1 MRVRTDGGDARTR
14 TSLYHNRN
22 ECKKD
27 KKTAQ
32 IRCFIITIQA
42 ILQLLNKANNFFF
55 FFALVIKESQATEQ
69 AKEQLGRKGSGVL
82 LDKMM
87 NMTTAPNCSDKG

>member
-55 FFALVIKESQATEQ
+55 FFALVIEESQATEQ
-69 AKEQLGRKGSGVL
+69 AKEQLGRKESEFSWT
-82 LDKMM
+82 K
-87 NMTTAPNCSDKG
+87 

>member
-1 MRVRTDGGDARTR
+1 MKRQQEKVRVRTDGGDARTR

-55 FFALVIKESQATEQ
+55 FFALVIEESQATEQ
-69 AKEQLGRKGSGVL
+69 AKEQLGRKESEFSWT
-82 LDKMM
+82 K
-87 NMTTAPNCSDKG
+87 

>member
-55 FFALVIKESQATEQ
+55 FFFALVIEESQATEQ
-69 AKEQLGRKGSGVL
+69 AKEQLGRKGSEFSWT
-82 LDKMM
+82 K
-87 NMTTAPNCSDKG
+87 

>member
-1 MRVRTDGGDARTR
+1 MRVRTDGGDAR

-27 KKTAQ
+27 KKTTQ

-42 ILQLLNKANNFFF
+42 ILQLLNKANNF

-87 NMTTAPNCSDKG
+87 NMTTAPNCSDEG

>member
-1 MRVRTDGGDARTR
+1 MF
-14 TSLYHNRN
+14 HNYN
-22 ECKKD
+22 PSHI
-27 KKTAQ
+27 TVAQ
-32 IRCFIITIQA
+32 QGK
-42 ILQLLNKANNFFF
+42 QF

-87 NMTTAPNCSDKG
+87 NMTTAPNCSDEG

>member
-55 FFALVIKESQATEQ
+55 FFFALVIEESQATEQ
-69 AKEQLGRKGSGVL
+69 AKEQLGRKESEFSWT
-82 LDKMM
+82 K
-87 NMTTAPNCSDKG
+87 